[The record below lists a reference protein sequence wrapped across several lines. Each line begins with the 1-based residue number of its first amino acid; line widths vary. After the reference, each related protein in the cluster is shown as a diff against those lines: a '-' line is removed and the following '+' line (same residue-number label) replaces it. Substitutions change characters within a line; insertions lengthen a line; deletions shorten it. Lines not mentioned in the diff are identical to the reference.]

1 MVEANPV
8 RRMKPALREAYEIEL
23 QAARA
28 AVAAGDDEIAWTR
41 LERAHVLGQRSTRA
55 HVRSHVA
62 MLCFSWRRKDR
73 REIVGQLSRIIGAS
87 LFSRLWIPEGNTGGA
102 NVSAFRSMPVPPDL
116 RRLLE
121 QDRR

>member
-1 MVEANPV
+1 
-8 RRMKPALREAYEIEL
+8 MKLPLREAFEL
-23 QAARA
+23 ELKAADVA
-28 AVAAGDDEIAWTR
+28 AAAGDYEIAWTR
-41 LERAHVLGQRSTRA
+41 LERAHILGQRSTRA

-62 MLCFSWRRKDR
+62 MLRFAWRRKDR

-102 NVSAFRSMPVPPDL
+102 NVSAFRSMPIPPDL

-121 QDRR
+121 QDRG

>member
-1 MVEANPV
+1 
-8 RRMKPALREAYEIEL
+8 MKLPLREAFEL
-23 QAARA
+23 ELKAAHVA
-28 AVAAGDDEIAWTR
+28 AAAGDYEIAWTR
-41 LERAHVLGQRSTRA
+41 LERAHILGQRSTRA

-62 MLCFSWRRKDR
+62 MLRFAWRRKDR

-102 NVSAFRSMPVPPDL
+102 NVSAFRSMPIPPDL

-121 QDRR
+121 QDRG